1 MLGAKL
7 LMSTAFH
14 PQTDGAS
21 ERAIQNVVQILRAM
35 VQPNQKD
42 WATKLPMTEF
52 TINSSISSSTGF
64 TPFELNY
71 RYMPV
76 LMQCVNK
83 GKSSIMPGMRTFVQ
97 NAIHNLKMAHDAI
110 IES

>member
-7 LMSTAFH
+7 LMSKAFH
-14 PQTDGAS
+14 PQTDGTS
-21 ERAIQNVVQILRAM
+21 ERAIWNVVQILQAM

-42 WATKLPMTEF
+42 WATK
-52 TINSSISSSTGF
+52 GF

-71 RYMPV
+71 GYMPV
-76 LMQCVNK
+76 LMQCINE
-83 GKSSIMPGMRTFVQ
+83 GKSLTTSGVRTFVQ
-97 NAIHNLKMAHDAI
+97 NAIHNLEMAHDAI